1 MIVIESGGA
10 IFLLSR
16 MSVLPNNVGRGHE
29 DSDNNVR
36 ADPPEVEHVLACPS
50 SELLCHEVGD
60 LVRKGWL
67 RGTLPESLLLLRAS
81 IMICYILLIWKSL
94 KLNYVVALVV
104 IYCGWWLAKL
114 VVQKEEFFGFIGF

>member
-16 MSVLPNNVGRGHE
+16 MSVLPNNVGRGHA

-104 IYCGWWLAKL
+104 IHG
-114 VVQKEEFFGFIGF
+114 G

>member
-1 MIVIESGGA
+1 MIEVESEGA

-29 DSDNNVR
+29 DSDVR
-36 ADPPEVEHVLACPS
+36 ADPPEVEHVLACTS

-67 RGTLPESLLLLRAS
+67 RGTLPASLLLLRAS
-81 IMICYILLIWKSL
+81 IMIYYNLLIWKS
-94 KLNYVVALVV
+94 
-104 IYCGWWLAKL
+104 
-114 VVQKEEFFGFIGF
+114 